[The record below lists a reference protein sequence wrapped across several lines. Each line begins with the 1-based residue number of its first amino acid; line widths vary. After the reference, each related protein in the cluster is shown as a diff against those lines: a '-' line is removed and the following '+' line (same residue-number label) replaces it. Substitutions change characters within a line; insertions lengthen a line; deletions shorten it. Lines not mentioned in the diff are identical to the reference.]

1 MSAVSTAR
9 DAIKGSFSSGR
20 LWLVQF
26 LANPILFGLLMVW
39 LRIPESSTWFVI
51 LNALLG
57 LFILAAIVALH
68 AGTLNYFYDRYR
80 GEKVLLRSEFRRA
93 LRNALPFL
101 ICFVVFYLLWGLT
114 ARLDAYRYALPNYIR
129 SELSASSRQHT
140 SLQFLV
146 TIYDGFF
153 FALRW
158 VLVPGLFLPFAL
170 STANHEFRGFARKG
184 IRAWKSSVWSF
195 TYWLI
200 LTLAA
205 LIGVY
210 AAGELAN
217 WTSDFTKT
225 TYRHEMASM
234 IVRFFFSYLLA
245 LYGWMLACSVV
256 GRQCGQIEQV
266 HPEVA
271 RDSRS

>member
-1 MSAVSTAR
+1 MSAMATAR
-9 DAIKGSFSSGR
+9 ESIKGSFGSGR
-20 LWLVQF
+20 LWVVQL
-26 LANPILFGLLMVW
+26 LANPVLFGLLMVW
-39 LRIPESSTWFVI
+39 LRIPESSTWFVV
-51 LNALLG
+51 LNVLLG
-57 LFILAAIVALH
+57 LIILAAIVALH
-68 AGTLNYFYDRYR
+68 GGTLNYFCDRYR
-80 GEKVLLRSEFRRA
+80 GENVLLRSGFRRA

-101 ICFVVFYLLWGLT
+101 ICLVVFYLLWGFTDRLT
-114 ARLDAYRYALPNYIR
+114 AYRYSMPNFIR
-129 SELSASSRQHT
+129 SELSASSRQHA

-146 TIYDGFF
+146 TIYDGFL

-158 VLVPGLFLPFAL
+158 ILLPGLLLPFAM
-170 STANHEFRGFARKG
+170 STATFGFHGFAGKG
-184 IRAWKSSVWSF
+184 IRAWKASVWSF

-217 WTSDFTKT
+217 WTSDFAKS

-256 GRQCGQIEQV
+256 GRQGGQIEQV
-266 HPEVA
+266 HTEVA
-271 RDSRS
+271 RDPRA